1 MQTGTEAEPNKKE
14 EEGKRKPIWRAI
26 LNGIIDVLI
35 VLFLAFALLN
45 IYLGTEIKK
54 NASASLFGK
63 QARIVL
69 TGSMEP
75 NIPCDS
81 LIIVDTSGDKT
92 DYEVNDV
99 LTFTYPAYGELPTT
113 HRVID
118 KMKSVDKVTYILKG
132 DAPGLLAT
140 QVIDSSAVIGK
151 VVYHSLAL
159 GEIVRFSK
167 GVGGYICFILVPCL
181 LLLAYA
187 VYLVMRSMKK
197 EKAKKEASSAD
208 APPEKAETIAKEGV
222 DSSAKDKEIE
232 ELRRQIEEL
241 KKQQSSSEE
250 HPQEKDSNQK

>member
-140 QVIDSSAVIGK
+140 QVIDSSAVIGT
-151 VVYHSLAL
+151 VS
-159 GEIVRFSK
+159 GS
-167 GVGGYICFILVPCL
+167 
-181 LLLAYA
+181 
-187 VYLVMRSMKK
+187 
-197 EKAKKEASSAD
+197 D
-208 APPEKAETIAKEGV
+208 
-222 DSSAKDKEIE
+222 
-232 ELRRQIEEL
+232 
-241 KKQQSSSEE
+241 
-250 HPQEKDSNQK
+250 